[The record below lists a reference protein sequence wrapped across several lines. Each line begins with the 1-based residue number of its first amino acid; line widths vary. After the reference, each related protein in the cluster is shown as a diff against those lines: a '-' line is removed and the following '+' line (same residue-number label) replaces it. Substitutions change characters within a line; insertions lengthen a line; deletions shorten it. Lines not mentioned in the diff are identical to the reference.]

1 MSVEISLLKTG
12 FVKTQADVF
21 LAQSNL
27 AQSSRSQSDFLFSI
41 STKVDAKVSDQ
52 SFLLDSL
59 DKCMGI
65 RPLILMN
72 LLLGSGLCYQKVL
85 FLGFDITTKKKIV
98 K

>member
-12 FVKTQADVF
+12 FVKTQADVI

-65 RPLILMN
+65 MASDLDEFVTWIRV
-72 LLLGSGLCYQKVL
+72 CA
-85 FLGFDITTKKKIV
+85 TKKFSF
-98 K
+98 